1 MAVERG
7 AADWLTG
14 GESRGVVARE
24 RIFRAAEK
32 LFGEQGVE
40 HVSAEDVARRA
51 GCSRATMYR
60 YVGGKRAIVDG
71 VVARGAMSVVEQ
83 IRRALAGCQESESER
98 VVVAILASVEAV
110 RADTVIMEVLG
121 KSSTQQNRNYLT
133 SNYVG
138 ATGQTVGLGLDDRQ
152 TQFFMRIALSL
163 LTWPAA
169 DKDAERDLV
178 RCFVRAMFDEA

>member
-1 MAVERG
+1 MADESD

-14 GESRGVVARE
+14 GESRRALARE
-24 RIFRAAEK
+24 RILRAAEV
-32 LFGEQGVE
+32 LFGERGVE
-40 HVSAEDVARRA
+40 HVSGEDIARLA

-60 YVGGKRAIVDG
+60 YVGGKPAIVDG

-83 IRRALAGCQESESER
+83 VRRALAGCQESERER
-98 VVVAILASVEAV
+98 VIVAILASVDAV

-121 KSSTQQNRNYLT
+121 KSSTQQNRSYLK

-138 ATGQTVGLGLDDRQ
+138 ATGQAVGLGLDDLQ
-152 TQFFMRIALSL
+152 TQLYLRIALSL

-178 RCFVRAMFDEA
+178 ERFVRAMFDED